1 MNAPLV
7 YLNGDY
13 LPLNKAKVSVLDR
26 GFLFGDGVYEVIP
39 AYGGHLF
46 RMEQHLQ
53 RLDNSLRSI
62 GINPPMDATA
72 WQQILEKLL
81 APGQNA
87 GVDDQA
93 VYLQITRGAGANRD
107 HAIPAD
113 IRPTCFAMANS
124 IPTPDPAQQAQ
135 GISAIT
141 LDDIR
146 WALCHIK
153 AITLLPN
160 VLLKKAALDQ
170 GAVEAI
176 LVREGLA
183 LEGAV
188 SNLFIIEQGR
198 LLTPPKSNLL
208 LPGIT
213 RDLVLELATEVGW
226 RVAEESISLTQLQ
239 NAEEVWLTSSTKE
252 IMAVTQLDGKTVGN
266 GQPGPRW
273 QAITQAYQQLKQQ
286 LRQGLIP

>member
-1 MNAPLV
+1 M
-7 YLNGDY
+7 
-13 LPLNKAKVSVLDR
+13 
-26 GFLFGDGVYEVIP
+26 
-39 AYGGHLF
+39 
-46 RMEQHLQ
+46 
-53 RLDNSLRSI
+53 
-62 GINPPMDATA
+62 
-72 WQQILEKLL
+72 
-81 APGQNA
+81 
-87 GVDDQA
+87 
-93 VYLQITRGAGANRD
+93 
-107 HAIPAD
+107 
-113 IRPTCFAMANS
+113 
-124 IPTPDPAQQAQ
+124 
-135 GISAIT
+135 
-141 LDDIR
+141 
-146 WALCHIK
+146 
-153 AITLLPN
+153 
-160 VLLKKAALDQ
+160 
-170 GAVEAI
+170 
-176 LVREGLA
+176 REGLA